1 VVGHSSGGNIAL
13 QLALD
18 APEMVASLTLL
29 EPALVDV
36 PSGAAFFGTAVVP
49 TLRQFSAGERA
60 GAVDAYMRAVAGPD
74 YRVVAE
80 QALPAGAMQ
89 QAVVD
94 ADTFFA
100 TELPSV
106 REWTFTREEARRIN
120 QPVLAVLGSDSAT
133 VAPLFTERQELLLAW
148 LSCAEPFVLAGATHM
163 LHLQNLGGFTDAMV
177 DFFSRHSL
185 ARD

>member
-1 VVGHSSGGNIAL
+1 
-13 QLALD
+13 
-18 APEMVASLTLL
+18 MTLL

-36 PSGAAFFGTAVVP
+36 PSGAAFVGTAVVP
-49 TLRQFSAGERA
+49 TLRQFSAGDRA
-60 GAVDAYMRAVAGPD
+60 RAVDAYMRAVAGPE

-120 QPVLAVLGSDSAT
+120 QPVLAVLGAASPT
-133 VAPLFTERQELLLAW
+133 VSPVFAERQEVLSAW
-148 LSCAEPFVLAGATHM
+148 LSGVEPFVLPGATHM
-163 LHLQNLGGFTDAMV
+163 LHLQNLSGLTDAML